1 MEPGGARGDLPSRAT
16 LTDGFVVNHDRHVL
30 WFITETRTEARW
42 GEHPTVDDVSH
53 ALYIMYWHEPS
64 GMLYVNCS
72 ANQGHY
78 VDEARALCGETAEL
92 VRGQDVY
99 RAMAG
104 IKRPTPTNVGLLDV
118 RSRARRFTM
127 LAGANVTDGFPTV
140 DRQTKTQTNIFIT
153 GYEQGER
160 ATVGAGM
167 KGRIWSYRSA
177 PTLKHWLDWCDHIG
191 AKLRN
196 TATSIEDIQAGFI
209 KPVELSNWPDLVT
222 LAVEWPT
229 TFSHT
234 PGKGLSSRLATTG
247 PRFCSPTSAS
257 ASSRLRRL

>member
-1 MEPGGARGDLPSRAT
+1 